1 MPIPEFNSEG
11 DLPEGVHRATLVEL
25 LDRFGNRTDLRQRAT
40 DALLLVLNLAV
51 ATACLDRLVVF
62 GSYITAK
69 AEPNDVDLFLVMSA
83 QFEIDNQTG
92 DTREMFTHR
101 RAQRSFNASVFWVN
115 RQSSFASIDY
125 LIEGWQ
131 TKRDRSRRGI
141 VEVVL

>member
-1 MPIPEFNSEG
+1 M
-11 DLPEGVHRATLVEL
+11 PEGVHRLALIEL
-25 LDRFGNRTDLRQRAT
+25 LERFGDRTDLRQRAT
-40 DALLLVLNLAV
+40 DALLLVLNLAM
-51 ATACLDRLVVF
+51 ATSCLDRFIVF

-69 AEPNDVDLFLVMSA
+69 AEPNDVDLFLVMSG

-101 RAQRSFNASVFWVN
+101 HAQRSFNASVFWVN

>member
-11 DLPEGVHRATLVEL
+11 DLPQGVHRVALTEL
-25 LDRFGNRTDLRQRAT
+25 LERFGNRTDLRQRAT
-40 DALLLVLNLAV
+40 DALLLVLNLAM
-51 ATACLDRLVVF
+51 ATACLDRFIVF

-69 AEPNDVDLFLVMSA
+69 AEPNDVDLFLVMSS

-101 RAQRSFNASVFWVN
+101 HAQRSFNASVFWVN